1 MLFSI
6 LVMAV
11 HTYAYDG
18 GPYYKPAAGAPSG
31 YFFVEADFAHAE
43 ALGFSTLALSTPKS
57 FKFYRS
63 NAISMNMTAKG
74 AGITLGQYCQIL
86 PSSSPSNPSHVSGIR
101 SFFEVEYAVGTGA
114 SPAVSTATI
123 EITFAT
129 GLPTNGYL
137 LFMDFD
143 ANERI
148 DIKAY
153 NASNVLIPYSDMT
166 FTREN
171 GRVAS
176 GSPSTTMKWD
186 DLGASYTGR
195 IYESGGTSAD
205 FPVMTL
211 KSAQVIKKLV
221 YEVNMNPGASSSL
234 NNTMWFNFVTPTAP
248 ATVYVNHAA
257 AGANNGTSWAN
268 AYTSLQ
274 TGIEN
279 AFPGDQVWVA
289 KGTYKPSSAYE
300 LTNTSRFYHFRLP
313 SSVSIYGVRLRPDGY
328 GATLRLWDWA
338 DQ

>member
-1 MLFSI
+1 MSFSI

-11 HTYAYDG
+11 HAYAHDG
-18 GPYYKPAAGAPSG
+18 GPSYKSAAGAPSRH
-31 YFFVEADFAHAE
+31 YFGEADFAHAE
-43 ALGFSTLALSTPKS
+43 ALGFSTLALNTAKS

-63 NAISMNMTAKG
+63 NAVSMNMTAKG

-86 PSSSPSNPSHVSGIR
+86 PSSSPSNPSHVAGIR
-101 SFFEVEYAVGTGA
+101 SFFEVGYAAGG
-114 SPAVSTATI
+114 SPAAVSTATI

-195 IYESGGTSAD
+195 IYECR
-205 FPVMTL
+205 L
-211 KSAQVIKKLV
+211 
-221 YEVNMNPGASSSL
+221 
-234 NNTMWFNFVTPTAP
+234 
-248 ATVYVNHAA
+248 
-257 AGANNGTSWAN
+257 
-268 AYTSLQ
+268 
-274 TGIEN
+274 
-279 AFPGDQVWVA
+279 PGDDA
-289 KGTYKPSSAYE
+289 EERTG
-300 LTNTSRFYHFRLP
+300 
-313 SSVSIYGVRLRPDGY
+313 D
-328 GATLRLWDWA
+328 
-338 DQ
+338 